1 MFSQYNDGEMTNA
14 LGRDIYVPGV
24 TPTGNGDSTNNF
36 QMHAK
41 SSRFG
46 LKAVTTLDDGEKIT
60 SVIELDFLGSAQGNE
75 NVSNSYSPRLRHAF
89 FTYKNLTVGQ
99 TWSTF
104 MNVSAL
110 PETVDFVGVMDG
122 TVFARQP
129 QVRYT
134 TGNLEVALENPASTV
149 GGTDTNDNSMPDVVA
164 RYSIKSGN
172 STFTVAGIVREIK
185 ADNPAIAA
193 VMDNSATPQFEGKA
207 ATAAIDDSEIGYGIN
222 LAGVIKL
229 GADDLKFS
237 VSHGQLGRYIGF
249 APAADALAVA
259 GTDNIEATDVT
270 SAFVAYRHFW
280 NPKLRSTIAYSMLEA
295 DYGIANSG
303 RTENVSSARVNLMYS
318 PTKEVTYGVEYS
330 NAQRELDDAAGT
342 DGSMDRVQFSAQ
354 YKF

>member
-1 MFSQYNDGEMTNA
+1 
-14 LGRDIYVPGV
+14 
-24 TPTGNGDSTNNF
+24 
-36 QMHAK
+36 
-41 SSRFG
+41 
-46 LKAVTTLDDGEKIT
+46 
-60 SVIELDFLGSAQGNE
+60 
-75 NVSNSYSPRLRHAF
+75 
-89 FTYKNLTVGQ
+89 
-99 TWSTF
+99 
-104 MNVSAL
+104 
-110 PETVDFVGVMDG
+110 
-122 TVFARQP
+122 
-129 QVRYT
+129 
-134 TGNLEVALENPASTV
+134 
-149 GGTDTNDNSMPDVVA
+149 
-164 RYSIKSGN
+164 
-172 STFTVAGIVREIK
+172 
-185 ADNPAIAA
+185 
-193 VMDNSATPQFEGKA
+193 MDNSATPQFEGKA

>member
-1 MFSQYNDGEMTNA
+1 GEMTNA
-14 LGRDIYVPGV
+14 LGRDIYVPGA

-36 QMHAK
+36 HMHAK

-104 MNVSAL
+104 MNAAAL

-129 QVRYT
+129 QERYT

-172 STFTVAGIVREIK
+172 SSLTVAGIVREIK
-185 ADNPAIAA
+185 VDNATTTPA
-193 VMDNSATPQFEGKA
+193 P
-207 ATAAIDDSEIGYGIN
+207 DDSEIGFGVN

-237 VSHGQLGRYIGF
+237 VSHGQLGRYLGF
-249 APAADALAVA
+249 GTAADALTN
-259 GTDNIEATDVT
+259 GNDIEATDVT

-280 NPKLRSTIAYSMLEA
+280 TPQLRSTVAYSMLEA
-295 DYGIANSG
+295 DYGVANTSN
-303 RTENVSSARVNLMYS
+303 TKSVSSARVNLMYS
-318 PTKEVTYGVEYS
+318 STKEVTYGVQYS
-330 NAQRELDDAAGT
+330 NAQREQDDGE
-342 DGSMDRVQFSAQ
+342 DGSMVRVQFSAQ
-354 YKF
+354 YKFLF

>member
-1 MFSQYNDGEMTNA
+1 MRKTSAILLAAALPMAVQAANTEFSYNGYVKLDAMFSQYNDGEMTNA
-14 LGRDIYVPGV
+14 LGRDIYVPGA

-36 QMHAK
+36 HMHAK

-104 MNVSAL
+104 MNAAAL

-134 TGNLEVALENPASTV
+134 TGNLEVALENPASNV
-149 GGTDTNDNSMPDVVA
+149 DGTDTNDNSMPDVVA

-185 ADNPAIAA
+185 ADNATTTPA
-193 VMDNSATPQFEGKA
+193 P
-207 ATAAIDDSEIGYGIN
+207 DDSEIGFGVN

-237 VSHGQLGRYIGF
+237 VSHGQLGRYLGF
-249 APAADALAVA
+249 GTAADALTN
-259 GTDNIEATDVT
+259 GNDIEATDVT

-280 NPKLRSTIAYSMLEA
+280 TPQLRSTVAYSMLEA
-295 DYGIANSG
+295 DYGVANPTG
-303 RTENVSSARVNLMYS
+303 TENVSSARVNLMYS
-318 PTKEVTYGVEYS
+318 P
-330 NAQRELDDAAGT
+330 
-342 DGSMDRVQFSAQ
+342 
-354 YKF
+354 